1 MDLKKL
7 LLLKLVCCGGPLLV
21 LLVPWAAVFG
31 AIALLGRDVWYLVAA
46 ALAAAGA
53 LVWESRRRRRIR
65 CGIGRP
71 GEGPRSGGDDRGQ
84 RSPDAAGDALHPS
97 RLR

>member
-21 LLVPWAAVFG
+21 LLVPWAAVSG

-46 ALAAAGA
+46 SLAAAGA
-53 LVWESRRRRRIR
+53 LVWESRRRRRTQ
-65 CGIGRP
+65 CDIGRV
-71 GEGPRSGGDDRGQ
+71 EGTPRLRGHDRGQ
-84 RSPDAAGDALHPS
+84 RSPGAAGDALHPS